1 MVGKTTRLRRM
12 AALMISTA
20 IVSGCAE
27 TNLASHLVKSAEGGP
42 APPASATTSPVYK
55 IGKPYQVAGIWY
67 YPGEDYDYDHT
78 GIASWYGPDFHGK
91 LTANGEVFDQNAVSA
106 AHKTLP
112 LPSLVRVT
120 NLENGRSLVVRVND
134 RGPFVNGRIID
145 LSRRAAQLLG
155 MEARGTAK
163 VRVQILADESRSLA
177 ASLKREDGGGATV
190 AAAPRAEVVAEAPP
204 QPSGRGST
212 SRPVQASL
220 AGGAPASPMAHMDAA
235 TQAAE
240 RTIGQVDQVAVHPT
254 NIYVQVGSFSR
265 YDNAQR
271 LSDRLAAIGKAQI
284 QPAVINGQK
293 VYRVRFGPAASVDEA
308 DRILDKAVSAGQSDA
323 RMVVD

>member
-1 MVGKTTRLRRM
+1 
-12 AALMISTA
+12 
-20 IVSGCAE
+20 
-27 TNLASHLVKSAEGGP
+27 
-42 APPASATTSPVYK
+42 
-55 IGKPYQVAGIWY
+55 
-67 YPGEDYDYDHT
+67 
-78 GIASWYGPDFHGK
+78 
-91 LTANGEVFDQNAVSA
+91 
-106 AHKTLP
+106 
-112 LPSLVRVT
+112 
-120 NLENGRSLVVRVND
+120 
-134 RGPFVNGRIID
+134 
-145 LSRRAAQLLG
+145 
-155 MEARGTAK
+155 
-163 VRVQILADESRSLA
+163 
-177 ASLKREDGGGATV
+177 
-190 AAAPRAEVVAEAPP
+190 
-204 QPSGRGST
+204 
-212 SRPVQASL
+212 
-220 AGGAPASPMAHMDAA
+220 MDAA